1 MSPRATQTHE
11 QKQKPGTSLCSTGA
25 CSGMVPGMHSASD
38 FENTGPNCAAL
49 LLLVRRGAG
58 LAANSPAWGLQ
69 PHSSPA
75 AAVGFGSG
83 HHHLPGLSPKGRAP
97 RAGPHQ
103 GSAPKGGTSTSTGSW
118 LCHAAGQSAG
128 HPLFRFKSA
137 HFLDVLCQFKKDLN
151 FTEVKRYESETRGVA
166 GYIKMVLICL

>member
-49 LLLVRRGAG
+49 LLVVWYRAG
-58 LAANSPAWGLQ
+58 LAANGPAWGLQ

-97 RAGPHQ
+97 QAGPHQ
-103 GSAPKGGTSTSTGSW
+103 GSAPKGGTSTGSW

-128 HPLFRFKSA
+128 LGIPYFGSR
-137 HFLDVLCQFKKDLN
+137 
-151 FTEVKRYESETRGVA
+151 
-166 GYIKMVLICL
+166 VLISLRFYVNSRRI

>member
-25 CSGMVPGMHSASD
+25 CSGTVPGMHSASD

-58 LAANSPAWGLQ
+58 LAANGPAWGLQ
-69 PHSSPA
+69 PHSSPT

-83 HHHLPGLSPKGRAP
+83 HRHLPGLSPKGRAP

-103 GSAPKGGTSTSTGSW
+103 GSAPKGGTGTSTRSW
-118 LCHAAGQSAG
+118 LCRAAGQSAG
-128 HPLFRFKSA
+128 LGIPYFVSRVFISLRFYVNS
-137 HFLDVLCQFKKDLN
+137 
-151 FTEVKRYESETRGVA
+151 RR
-166 GYIKMVLICL
+166 I